1 MRPDDITSD
10 AKWVTE
16 QQDRL
21 IAFELLQRSLHA
33 EYAPISDSDL
43 AGKIGVD
50 NGTTD
55 RIIASL
61 KLSINERL

>member
-10 AKWVTE
+10 AKWLEE
-16 QQDRL
+16 QTDRL

-33 EYAPISDSDL
+33 EYAPITDSDL

-50 NGTTD
+50 NGTSD
-55 RIIASL
+55 RIIAAIKTSL
-61 KLSINERL
+61 NERL